1 MSFRTPTSICI
12 QHAKYNSVEVF
23 ITIHRKKKISGV
35 RVYYMSIALELK
47 QISFGLEIDV
57 NKLKESSQL
66 WIQHME
72 QGPSMGHV
80 RLFASQGGEIGR
92 ALWSGPSDQAALL
105 GTE

>member
-1 MSFRTPTSICI
+1 
-12 QHAKYNSVEVF
+12 
-23 ITIHRKKKISGV
+23 
-35 RVYYMSIALELK
+35 MSIALELK

-105 GTE
+105 GKE